1 MELVSIYILCYN
13 YFKIGDNMKQVN
25 SGAEFLNLMYKDMR
39 DSINSISNNPID
51 RINEYLDKLERVHSK
66 ADTKYKMDLLKGFYH
81 DKYVIK
87 FLPESYIEYRK
98 GYFRELGLDEK
109 EDLTDEDKSL
119 VLGAIRNEQ
128 KISLD
133 KWIDYLCDD
142 NNNYPMWFRSYV
154 FKGVVKIGNYYPLI
168 GEFTK
173 RSSSTTDP
181 FIEVEEDVISKI
193 YGVVSKYVNQEM
205 MTNDEERLI
214 KRGLDF
220 KSLYSNLYPKKSLR
234 SDRED
239 FSSIG
244 LK

>member
-1 MELVSIYILCYN
+1 
-13 YFKIGDNMKQVN
+13 MKQIN
-25 SGAEFLNLMYKDMR
+25 SGAEFLNLMYKDMK
-39 DSINSISNNPID
+39 DSISSNSNNPID
-51 RINEYLDKLERVHSK
+51 KINEYLDRLERIHGK
-66 ADTKYKMDLLKGFYH
+66 ANTKYKMDLLKGFYH
-81 DKYVIK
+81 DKYIIK

-98 GYFRELGLDEK
+98 GYFKELGLEEK
-109 EDLTDEDKSL
+109 EYLTEEDKLL
-119 VLGAIRNEQ
+119 VLSAIRNEQ

-142 NNNYPMWFRSYV
+142 NNNYPMWFRNYV
-154 FKGVVKIGNYYPLI
+154 FQGVVKVGSYYPLI

-173 RSSSTTDP
+173 RSASTTAP
-181 FIEVEEDVISKI
+181 FIDVEEDVISKI
-193 YGVVSKYVNQEM
+193 YGVVSKYVNQDILSS
-205 MTNDEERLI
+205 DEERLI

-234 SDRED
+234 VDRED